1 MFLLLLFINAVTDA
15 ATGYVYDCFAAALAL
30 SGIMSGEP
38 GDSLGILTI
47 LGLSILL
54 LADRDERYLGQGD
67 YLIII
72 ALSMYLNEGFPLMLI
87 IASGLCLL
95 AMTARGKRSQP
106 LVPYLFMG
114 TVITEIISK

>member
-15 ATGYVYDCFAAALAL
+15 STGYVYDLFAAALAL

-72 ALSMYLNEGFPLMLI
+72 ALSMYLHEDFPLMLI